1 MGQRVKAIEIIEN
14 MKKVII
20 GKDEVLENVMVCF
33 LARGHLLIEDVPG
46 LGKTTLV
53 KALAKSVDLTYGRI
67 QFTPDLMPS
76 DITGV
81 TIYNKQQ
88 EDFIFRKG
96 PIFNQVILA
105 DEINRTSPKTQSSL
119 LQGMEEG
126 QISVEDI
133 TYNLEQP
140 FMVLATQNP
149 VEHYGTFPLPEAQL
163 DRFLMKIS
171 IGYPSAEEEKEIL
184 RNHSNHKDLN
194 HISAVATKEELLR
207 MQEEVD
213 QIYVGED
220 VLDYI
225 TNIVAATREEKSIQ
239 LGASPRASIDLF
251 RSSKALAYIKGREFV
266 IPDDVK
272 KLAPFI
278 LNHRIVLSIEAKIE
292 GRKPEEV
299 IGLLLKNIYI
309 PVVSKNDR

>member
-1 MGQRVKAIEIIEN
+1 MGQRAKAKEIIEN

-20 GKDEVLENVMVCF
+20 GKDGVLENVMVCF

-76 DITGV
+76 DITGI
-81 TIYNKQQ
+81 TIYNKQK

-119 LQGMEEG
+119 LQGLEEG
-126 QISVEDI
+126 QVSVEDV

-140 FMVLATQNP
+140 FIVLATQNP
-149 VEHYGTFPLPEAQL
+149 IEHYGTFPLPEAQL

-171 IGYPSAEEEKEIL
+171 IGYPSAEEEKEII
-184 RNHSNHKDLN
+184 RNSSNYKDLK
-194 HISAVATKEELLR
+194 HIRAVATKEELLK

-213 QIYVGED
+213 RIYVSED

-251 RSSKALAYIKGREFV
+251 RASKALAYIKGREFV

-272 KLAPFI
+272 KLAPSI
-278 LNHRIVLSIEAKIE
+278 LNHRIVLSIEAKME
-292 GRKPEEV
+292 GKKAEEV
-299 IGLLLKNIYI
+299 IGFLLKNIYI

>member
-1 MGQRVKAIEIIEN
+1 MGQRAKAKEIIEN

-20 GKDEVLENVMVCF
+20 GKDGVLENVMVCF

-76 DITGV
+76 DITGI
-81 TIYNKQQ
+81 TIYNKQK

-119 LQGMEEG
+119 LQGLEEG
-126 QISVEDI
+126 QVSVEDV

-140 FMVLATQNP
+140 FIVLATQNP
-149 VEHYGTFPLPEAQL
+149 IEHYGTFPLPEAQL

-171 IGYPSAEEEKEIL
+171 IGYPSAEEEKEII
-184 RNHSNHKDLN
+184 RNSSNYKDLK
-194 HISAVATKEELLR
+194 HIRAVATKEELLK

-213 QIYVGED
+213 RIYVSED

-251 RSSKALAYIKGREFV
+251 RASKALAYIKGREFV

-272 KLAPFI
+272 KLAPSI
-278 LNHRIVLSIEAKIE
+278 LNHRIVLSIEAKME
-292 GRKPEEV
+292 GKKAEDV
-299 IGLLLKNIYI
+299 IGFLLKNIYI

>member
-1 MGQRVKAIEIIEN
+1 
-14 MKKVII
+14 
-20 GKDEVLENVMVCF
+20 
-33 LARGHLLIEDVPG
+33 
-46 LGKTTLV
+46 
-53 KALAKSVDLTYGRI
+53 
-67 QFTPDLMPS
+67 MPS
-76 DITGV
+76 DITGI
-81 TIYNKQQ
+81 TIYNKQK

-119 LQGMEEG
+119 LQGLEEG
-126 QISVEDI
+126 QVSVEDV

-140 FMVLATQNP
+140 FIVLATQNP
-149 VEHYGTFPLPEAQL
+149 IEHYGTFPLPEAQL

-171 IGYPSAEEEKEIL
+171 IGYPSAEEEKEII
-184 RNHSNHKDLN
+184 RNSSNYKDLK
-194 HISAVATKEELLR
+194 HIRAVATKEELLK

-213 QIYVGED
+213 RIYVSED

-251 RSSKALAYIKGREFV
+251 RASKALAYIKGREFV

-272 KLAPFI
+272 KLAPSI
-278 LNHRIVLSIEAKIE
+278 LNHRIVLSIEAKME
-292 GRKPEEV
+292 GKKAEEV
-299 IGLLLKNIYI
+299 IGFLLKNIYI